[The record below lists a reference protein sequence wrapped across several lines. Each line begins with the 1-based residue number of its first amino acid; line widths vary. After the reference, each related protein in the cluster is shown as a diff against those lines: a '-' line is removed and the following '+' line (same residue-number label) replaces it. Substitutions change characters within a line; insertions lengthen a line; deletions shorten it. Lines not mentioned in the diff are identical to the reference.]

1 MDFDDDGVLMPPAGV
16 TAVFVQAWGAGGGG
30 AVGGGAITG
39 AGGGAGGFAWCV
51 LPVQP
56 GTPVAVDVGAGGA
69 GGAGAANGSPG
80 TPTEVDN
87 NLGGVV
93 SADGGGGA
101 SLLLGGGG
109 GTGVCPGQGTVRMG
123 ADGQEGNPTP
133 GGAPG
138 QGGRPAVDGVVQP
151 APPGAGEGGDGGG
164 DTDAPGSA
172 GGDGYVV
179 IWW

>member
-1 MDFDDDGVLMPPAGV
+1 MEFVDDGEFVPPAAV
-16 TAVFVQAWGAGGGG
+16 TTVFVQAWGAGGGG

-39 AGGGAGGFAWCV
+39 AGGGAGGLAWCV

-101 SLLLGGGG
+101 SLLLPGTG
-109 GTGVCPGQGTVRMG
+109 GTGVCPGQGTVREG
-123 ADGQEGNPTP
+123 ADGLIGNPTP
-133 GGAPG
+133 GAGG
-138 QGGRPAVDGVVQP
+138 QGGRPPVDGVVQP

-164 DTDAPGSA
+164 DTDVPGSA